1 MVSLI
6 KGSKAIV
13 VMIFMSFTFDVLA
26 EDDIFSKFKA
36 RLNLSDEQIQQ
47 FEPILTDH
55 REKLLSVMKKQGVNP
70 NPGLLK
76 DKIGFRQLRTIK
88 KDIDKVYKQ
97 TEGQLVDILSKEQFH
112 EYKKAQEELQNIIVH
127 GESGGGMVKISITCK
142 NEIKKIDIDDSLF
155 SEERDML
162 EDLLIA
168 AFNDAIR
175 KADKKT
181 QESMSGMTSG
191 LNLPPGMKLPF

>member
-1 MVSLI
+1 M
-6 KGSKAIV
+6 KGGI
-13 VMIFMSFTFDVLA
+13 
-26 EDDIFSKFKA
+26 
-36 RLNLSDEQIQQ
+36 
-47 FEPILTDH
+47 
-55 REKLLSVMKKQGVNP
+55 
-70 NPGLLK
+70 
-76 DKIGFRQLRTIK
+76 
-88 KDIDKVYKQ
+88 
-97 TEGQLVDILSKEQFH
+97 GQLMKQAQQMQEKMQ
-112 EYKKAQEELQNIIVH
+112 KAQEELQNIIVH

-175 KADKKT
+175 KAEQKT

-191 LNLPPGMKLPF
+191 LSLPPGMKLPF